1 MDANIGVQIFSII
14 ASSVTAI
21 VVAIF
26 GVISAR
32 KERHDK
38 QYRKLRE
45 ELEEQKRIAA
55 EKERQEREA
64 EIENLSKRV
73 DELSKIVTK
82 MNESLSES
90 VQTIDTISK
99 LTKHSLEFSNE
110 INNVLMVL
118 SETIIASHPNDKS
131 ALRNQMKEHR
141 ARTKE
146 LMNNLYQ
153 ITL

>member
-21 VVAIF
+21 VVAVF

-82 MNESLSES
+82 MNEKLSES

-131 ALRNQMKEHR
+131 VLRKQMKDHR
-141 ARTKE
+141 TRTKE

-153 ITL
+153 ISL

>member
-73 DELSKIVTK
+73 EDLSKQVSQ

-90 VQTIDTISK
+90 VRNIENISK

-118 SETIIASHPNDKS
+118 SETIIASHPNNKNV
-131 ALRNQMKEHR
+131 LRKQMKEHR
-141 ARTKE
+141 TRTKE